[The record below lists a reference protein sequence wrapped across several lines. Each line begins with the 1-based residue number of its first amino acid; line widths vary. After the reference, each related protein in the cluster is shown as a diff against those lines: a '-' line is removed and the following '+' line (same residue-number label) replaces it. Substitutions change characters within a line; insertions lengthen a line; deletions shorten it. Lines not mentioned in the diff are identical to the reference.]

1 MKRLPEPYARLLP
14 LLSAPRWRERKEAVV
29 KLREAVADDRDRPEV
44 LHPLAETLVDGLL
57 APDGLEGRAACHE
70 VLVAMGPHSSAA
82 VMARVEASEVPP
94 RLLIDLLGELGDRV
108 AVPQC
113 AALLRDDRVD
123 PNLRASAAS
132 ALGRLGGA
140 EAVAALRTTLLDA
153 LRGLDHPDVRAI
165 GEQKLAWVRTH
176 LDQSLPEDRFACIES
191 ASKAL
196 YVSRSPGVAILI
208 DDRSSNIAKWHEA
221 GGLGVQHTSAS
232 ESIATLARLLDAL

>member
-1 MKRLPEPYARLLP
+1 MSVLIPPA
-14 LLSAPRWRERKEAVV
+14 APRVTLYLDLDGV
-29 KLREAVADDRDRPEV
+29 LADFD
-44 LHPLAETLVDGLL
+44 AG
-57 APDGLEGRAACHE
+57 
-70 VLVAMGPHSSAA
+70 
-82 VMARVEASEVPP
+82 
-94 RLLIDLLGELGDRV
+94 
-108 AVPQC
+108 
-113 AALLRDDRVD
+113 
-123 PNLRASAAS
+123 
-132 ALGRLGGA
+132 
-140 EAVAALRTTLLDA
+140 VAALGFPADGRLNKKRAELPPELQAMKTDLYDAIERAQSFFLDLPPMRDAKDLWRAVEPFEPWILTAPINA